1 MPIVNIK
8 KPIRK
13 AAKDH
18 SKITPLHK
26 PEGKPKV
33 LPAFVQAPRMSQ
45 K

>member
-18 SKITPLHK
+18 SKVTPLHK
-26 PEGKPKV
+26 PAGKPKIV
-33 LPAFVQAPRMSQ
+33 PTFVQAPRMGQ